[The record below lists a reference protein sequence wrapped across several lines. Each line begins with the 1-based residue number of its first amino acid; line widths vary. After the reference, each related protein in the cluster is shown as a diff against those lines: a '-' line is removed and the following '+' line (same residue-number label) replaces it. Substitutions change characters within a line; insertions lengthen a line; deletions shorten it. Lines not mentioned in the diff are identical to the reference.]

1 MRIQQKVASYEKNSQ
16 VENRVNWPSQRKQSS
31 VFIS

>member
-1 MRIQQKVASYEKNSQ
+1 MRIQQKVALYEKMESSMEGK
-16 VENRVNWPSQRKQSS
+16 VRKQSS